1 MNLQFNKKTAQIL
14 SILYI
19 ALVIF
24 GSSAYLFIVAGIN
37 NIVLS
42 DLAVRNIILF
52 NLKIKVMSKKASK
65 KLK

>member
-1 MNLQFNKKTAQIL
+1 MNLQFNKKTAQFL
-14 SILYI
+14 SVLYI
-19 ALVIF
+19 ALAIF

-52 NLKIKVMSKKASK
+52 NMIIRKDS
-65 KLK
+65 